1 VTGRVFDIK
10 RFALHDG
17 PGIRTT
23 AFLKGCPLSCP
34 WCHNPEGIRSE
45 TVLWYHPQR
54 CIQCRSCVAA
64 CPHSVLSAHPDDKRF
79 IHIDRQKC
87 ELSGACVSACPT
99 GALEWDSRIYQ
110 AEELVN
116 ELLADRV
123 FFETSGGGVTLSG
136 GEPLLQA
143 DFARE
148 VLRMVHQQGVHTAV
162 ESTLYVSEKML
173 DSFRPVVDHWLVDI
187 KLWDSAEHLKQTG
200 VKNERILANIRHLAV
215 TGAAMTLRIPLIP
228 GVTVREEN
236 IAPTA
241 RFVASLPGEIPL
253 ELINFNPLAKGK
265 YDALGLPYH
274 FREQNAPFDAD
285 YVESLKEIARAE
297 GAILV

>member
-1 VTGRVFDIK
+1 LTGRVFDIK

-54 CIQCRSCVAA
+54 CIQCRSCVTA
-64 CPHSVLSAHPDDKRF
+64 CPHSALSAHPDDSRF
-79 IHIDRQKC
+79 IHIDRQTCK
-87 ELSGACVSACPT
+87 LAGACVSACPT
-99 GALEWDSRIYQ
+99 NALEWDSRTYD
-110 AEELVN
+110 AGELAN

-123 FFETSGGGVTLSG
+123 FFDTSGGGVTLSG

-148 VLRMVHQQGVHTAV
+148 VLRLVHQQGVHTAV
-162 ESTLYVSEKML
+162 ESTLYVSEKMM

-200 VKNERILANIRHLAV
+200 VKNERILANIRHLAE

-228 GVTVREEN
+228 GITVREEN

-253 ELINFNPLAKGK
+253 ELVNFNPLAKGK
-265 YDALGLPYH
+265 YEALGLAYH
-274 FREQNAPFDAD
+274 FHEQNAPFDTE
-285 YVESLKEIARAE
+285 YVESLKDIARAE